1 MGTHP
6 IFESDFDCLTDSQM
20 SEDHDYDENGADMDV
35 EYHQKKKKSKK
46 DKKKKKVKK
55 EEHSDDDAY
64 KKEYDDEDMKEEY
77 ASDSGK
83 FCLLEMNQGSAGWR
97 SAVSLAV
104 R

>member
-83 FCLLEMNQGSAGWR
+83 FCLLEINQGS
-97 SAVSLAV
+97 
-104 R
+104 